1 MRNEEK
7 LKERPGKELAQLR
20 QQIFEFEKLE
30 IADKKLQEKLNES
43 EQRYRILFEQAA
55 DSIVLIDTETAEM
68 VDFNNAT
75 CENLGY
81 SRQELQK
88 LNIPDFEVIESPAQY
103 RERVD
108 KILKKGSDVFETK
121 HRRKDGQIRNIL
133 VNCKII
139 SLGDKKYIQSIWRD
153 ITEHKQTQI
162 ELERLYTMM
171 HAILEKVPFGV
182 YVVNGDGAIDYVNSA
197 MLKISGDAYEQ
208 FKWLNI
214 FELDTYKNIGLC
226 EKIKSAFE
234 GNHFVMNAVDYTSY
248 FGKKRTIRNFSG
260 TPLEEKD
267 KKKVLIFVE
276 DITKSKKME
285 ESLKRANRELR
296 KLSEL
301 KSEFISM
308 VSHELRTPLAITK
321 EGVSLIIDGVLGN
334 IDEEQKK
341 ILIVARNN
349 IDRLGRLID
358 DLLDISKIEA
368 GKVDLNKE
376 VVNLVEIVKEASLP
390 FNFRIKEKNLQLQTN
405 FQNEK
410 IEIYGDRDKISQIFT
425 NFISN
430 AVKFTEKG
438 FIEVSIEEREKE
450 VECAIIDTGI
460 GISNEDLPK
469 IFGKFQQFNRSY
481 GPGEKGTGLGLSITK
496 KLIELHNGKVWV
508 ESEAG
513 KGTKF
518 TFILPKRPLALKEL
532 IADNIKGI
540 MKNYSL
546 FSLLIVGLGIFEG
559 LKEELGEEK
568 INFILKGIKHILK
581 TKLSRE
587 DIVLNEGGCFAII
600 LIDCAKANALRVK
613 ERIANLIQNYL
624 IERKVREEIKLNFG
638 CATYPEDGSR
648 EEDLIKK
655 AEDFAEIAGA
665 DEYIEKPIDLQ
676 KIEKSSEQV

>member
-182 YVVNGDGAIDYVNSA
+182 YVVNGDGAIDYVNPA

-234 GNHFVMNAVDYTSY
+234 GNHFVMNAIDYTSY